1 MHYKPLRRYVSEWG
15 LAQWLNADMA
25 LVHIKEK
32 LATME
37 KWKDKHVENWK
48 SYAQNVNSLV
58 KLFPEL
64 EQHKVELVS

>member
-1 MHYKPLRRYVSEWG
+1 
-15 LAQWLNADMA
+15 
-25 LVHIKEK
+25 
-32 LATME
+32 ME